1 MFSFLG
7 GGTPAA
13 CGSSGPGIEPM
24 PQLQPLPQ
32 LWQHQILN
40 LPATGNFLRV
50 FSFGE
55 EIGLLESSLTS
66 EPFSSL
72 LTVRPWLS
80 PVSISVFAK

>member
-32 LWQHQILN
+32 LWQHHILN
-40 LPATGNFLRV
+40 PQWGWV
-50 FSFGE
+50 WGGKEGVGGE
-55 EIGLLESSLTS
+55 RREKVPWESVGGAL
-66 EPFSSL
+66 
-72 LTVRPWLS
+72 
-80 PVSISVFAK
+80 